1 MAIIKEH
8 LRMWRHQF
16 SPVPVLAVAGLLLF
30 SACSGGAARSLG
42 PVPTAPTTTTTVP
55 VTSTAP
61 STTAATV
68 APTTT
73 RPGAGATTSTA
84 APRLVNGVPQVT
96 ATPARAPVGGRVRIE
111 GTGFPDPMWRAPA
124 PSLGLAEKAGCNLFA
139 QADHS
144 ITVTAAGRLSGEF
157 TVPAAGNCRMSDLG
171 ERPVMAGSYRIAF
184 TCTACSIGELEVTTS
199 ASRCNDIAFAP
210 NSDNLASDIV
220 ATGVTC
226 AEAEALVRKVG
237 PRVGAIGEPSRV
249 EVDGWVCIR
258 TASNERFLPNS
269 DFACTS
275 GSKTV
280 TFHRT

>member
-1 MAIIKEH
+1 M
-8 LRMWRHQF
+8 RRHRLTALIGLL
-16 SPVPVLAVAGLLLF
+16 VLAGCAGDEP
-30 SACSGGAARSLG
+30 RSLG
-42 PVPTAPTTTTTVP
+42 TVPAAPTTTTTVP
-55 VTSTAP
+55 VTTTTTT
-61 STTAATV
+61 TTATTV

-73 RPGAGATTSTA
+73 RPALATTSTA
-84 APRLVNGVPQVT
+84 APRLVNDIPQVT
-96 ATPARAPVGGRVRIE
+96 VTPARAPVGGRVQIE
-111 GTGFPDPMWRAPA
+111 GTGFADPMWRAPA
-124 PSLGLAEKAGCNLFA
+124 PALWLAEKTGCNLFA

-157 TVPAAGNCRMSDLG
+157 TVPATGNCRMSDLG

-199 ASRCNDIAFAP
+199 ASRCEDIAFAP
-210 NSDNLASDIV
+210 NSDNLASDIE

-237 PRVGAIGEPSRV
+237 PQVGAIGGPSRV
-249 EVDGWVCIR
+249 EADGWVCIR
-258 TASNERFLPNS
+258 TASSDRFLPNS

>member
-1 MAIIKEH
+1 M
-8 LRMWRHQF
+8 RRHRLT
-16 SPVPVLAVAGLLLF
+16 VLVGLLVLAG
-30 SACSGGAARSLG
+30 CSGDDARSLG
-42 PVPTAPTTTTTVP
+42 PAPTTPSPTTTVP
-55 VTSTAP
+55 VTSTTP
-61 STTAATV
+61 TTTATTV

-73 RPGAGATTSTA
+73 QPAASATTSTV
-84 APRLVNGVPQVT
+84 APRLVNGIPQVT

-111 GTGFPDPMWRAPA
+111 GTGFTDPMWRAPA
-124 PSLGLAEKAGCNLFA
+124 PPLWLAEKTGCNLFA
-139 QADHS
+139 QAEHS

-171 ERPVMAGSYRIAF
+171 ERPVIAGPYRIAF

-199 ASRCNDIAFAP
+199 ASRCQDIAFAP

-220 ATGVTC
+220 ATGVAC

-237 PRVGAIGEPSRV
+237 AQVGAIGEPSRV
-249 EVDGWVCIR
+249 ETDGWVCIR
-258 TASNERFLPNS
+258 TASSDRFLPNS

>member
-1 MAIIKEH
+1 MRRYSLIA
-8 LRMWRHQF
+8 L
-16 SPVPVLAVAGLLLF
+16 LGLLVVLGG
-30 SACSGGAARSLG
+30 CSGGDARSLG

-55 VTSTAP
+55 VTSTTP
-61 STTAATV
+61 PTTATTV
-68 APTTT
+68 VPTTS
-73 RPGAGATTSTA
+73 RPGATATTSTA
-84 APRLVNGVPQVT
+84 APRLVNGIPQVT

-111 GTGFPDPMWRAPA
+111 GTGFTDAMWRAPA
-124 PSLGLAEKAGCNLFA
+124 PPLWLAEKGGCNLFA

-144 ITVTAAGRLSGEF
+144 ITVTVAGRLSGEF

-171 ERPVMAGSYRIAF
+171 ERPVVAGSYRIAF
-184 TCTACSIGELEVTTS
+184 TCTACSIGELEVTAS
-199 ASRCNDIAFAP
+199 ASRCSDVAFAP
-210 NSDNLASDIV
+210 NSDNLASEIV

-237 PRVGAIGEPSRV
+237 RQVGAVGEPSRV
-249 EVDGWVCIR
+249 EADGWVCIR

-280 TFHRT
+280 TFRRT

>member
-1 MAIIKEH
+1 M
-8 LRMWRHQF
+8 RRHR
-16 SPVPVLAVAGLLLF
+16 PTVLVGLLVLAG
-30 SACSGGAARSLG
+30 CSGDDARSLG
-42 PVPTAPTTTTTVP
+42 PVPAAPTTTTTVP
-55 VTSTAP
+55 VTTTTT
-61 STTAATV
+61 TTATTV

-73 RPGAGATTSTA
+73 RPATTSTV

-96 ATPARAPVGGRVRIE
+96 VTPAQAPIGGRVRIE
-111 GTGFPDPMWRAPA
+111 GTGFTDPMWRAPA
-124 PSLGLAEKAGCNLFA
+124 PPLWLAEKTGCNLFA
-139 QADHS
+139 PADHS
-144 ITVTAAGRLSGEF
+144 ITVTPAGRLAGEF
-157 TVPAAGNCRMSDLG
+157 TVPASGNCRMSDLG

-199 ASRCNDIAFAP
+199 ASRCQDIAFAP

-220 ATGVTC
+220 ATGVPC

-237 PRVGAIGEPSRV
+237 PQVGAIGGPSRV
-249 EVDGWVCIR
+249 EADGWVCIR
-258 TASNERFLPNS
+258 TASNDRFLPNS

>member
-1 MAIIKEH
+1 M
-8 LRMWRHQF
+8 RRHRLT
-16 SPVPVLAVAGLLLF
+16 VLIGLLVLAG
-30 SACSGGAARSLG
+30 CSGDDARSLG
-42 PVPTAPTTTTTVP
+42 PVPAAPPTSTTGP

-61 STTAATV
+61 TTTAATV

-73 RPGAGATTSTA
+73 RPAPATTSTA

-111 GTGFPDPMWRAPA
+111 GTGFTDAMWRAPA
-124 PSLGLAEKAGCNLFA
+124 PPLWLAEKTGCNLFA
-139 QADHS
+139 QAEHS
-144 ITVTAAGRLSGEF
+144 ITVTAAGRLAGEF
-157 TVPAAGNCRMSDLG
+157 TVPGAGNCRMSDLG
-171 ERPVMAGSYRIAF
+171 ERPVTAGSYRIAF
-184 TCTACSIGELEVTTS
+184 TCTACSIGELEVTTP
-199 ASRCNDIAFAP
+199 AGRCQDIAFAP
-210 NSDNLASDIV
+210 NSDNLASDVV

-237 PRVGAIGEPSRV
+237 PQVGAVGGPSRV
-249 EVDGWVCIR
+249 EADGWVCIR
-258 TASNERFLPNS
+258 TASDDRFLPNS